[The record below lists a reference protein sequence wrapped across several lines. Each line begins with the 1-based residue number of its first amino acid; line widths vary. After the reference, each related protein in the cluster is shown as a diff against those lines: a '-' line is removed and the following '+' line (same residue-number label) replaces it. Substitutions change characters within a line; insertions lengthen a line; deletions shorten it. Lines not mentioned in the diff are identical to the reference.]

1 MIDDNL
7 MSDLGLV
14 IPAELAQHFIP
25 KLKELGYLT
34 KALWTPDAAWTIQVA
49 ADCEVPFA
57 ASESDEVLLRKDV
70 QLVLIIGC
78 PVISAQISIKALGIG
93 KHVICDIPASLN
105 STQTIRM
112 VQAADY
118 YPQLIALVG
127 FGMRHLEIFQKMRQL
142 LQQLAI
148 GRLLLF
154 EVVVRFEGFQCRRYN
169 WKFDQLS
176 GGGILNLVGNHIVD
190 LICFLVGKRAFSVQ
204 GVVQNL
210 PVKLPVQDDSEPKSA
225 ADLSGNLDDDDFRK
239 MSADNYSSFIMHFE
253 GGLHASVSLSALG
266 TPNFIYQFLCWGTHG
281 QLIVENCK
289 LYLVRFTPQGPV
301 KELILTDPHGALSNA
316 SVGDSFGY
324 PNKSLT
330 RLHQLTLQNT
340 LQALSK
346 PLSTLL
352 FPNADVLSVKS
363 KQNSLNSAASFED
376 ALYVSNVLD
385 ALRISSLR
393 GEETAIQFTPTKST

>member
-1 MIDDNL
+1 MVCNI
-7 MSDLGLV
+7 GLV

-340 LQALSK
+340 LRALSK